1 METAF
6 GEDMNIGIRERRNTC
21 KAEYHPTTL
30 TIKQQPDLR
39 LPKWK
44 KPVEPEQETWRVLRN
59 RIVIIP
65 DKKIPREHPIKYA
78 DPGNQRREN
87 IYNVKL
93 GITADHSP
101 QTNPGYSRTPSGA
114 FYSI

>member
-1 METAF
+1 
-6 GEDMNIGIRERRNTC
+6 MNIAIHERRNAG

-30 TIKQQPDLR
+30 TSKQQVDLR
-39 LPKWK
+39 LPKWNK
-44 KPVEPEQETWRVLRN
+44 KTEKPEKETWRVLRN
-59 RIVIIP
+59 RIVVIP
-65 DKKIPREHPIKYA
+65 DKKIPRNHPIKYA
-78 DPGNQRREN
+78 DPGYQRREN